1 MWKSWCVHFIFLLV
15 VWEFMILLWSFWNIC
30 SWFLYRM
37 RDKNCFILLH
47 LDIQFQRCS
56 LFFFPNVC
64 FWPLWKN
71 QVAVVVCFCIWVIY
85 SIPLM
90 KVSVIMPV
98 PCCFYYYGPILQLKV
113 KCGDTCLSFVFCLLM
128 CLVLIKVS
136 LTVRIFYASIYVLR
150 IIFIPIKNSTEIFI
164 EIT

>member
-56 LFFFPNVC
+56 LFFPQCVFLASLKKSSGGSC
-64 FWPLWKN
+64 MLLYLGHLF
-71 QVAVVVCFCIWVIY
+71 Y
-85 SIPLM
+85 STDESI
-90 KVSVIMPV
+90 
-98 PCCFYYYGPILQLKV
+98 CY
-113 KCGDTCLSFVFCLLM
+113 
-128 CLVLIKVS
+128 
-136 LTVRIFYASIYVLR
+136 YASTMLLLLLWSYTTASSQVWWHMPQFCVL
-150 IIFIPIKNSTEIFI
+150 FINVFGFDQGFLDCQDLLCFHIHVKNNFYPC
-164 EIT
+164 

>member
-1 MWKSWCVHFIFLLV
+1 MCTLCFSSSSLRVSD
-15 VWEFMILLWSFWNIC
+15 LWSLWNIC

-56 LFFFPNVC
+56 PFFPNVY

-113 KCGDTCLSFVFCLLM
+113 KCGDTCLSFVFSLLM
-128 CLVLIKVS
+128 CLVWSRFPWLSGSFMLPYMVKNN
-136 LTVRIFYASIYVLR
+136 FYSYE
-150 IIFIPIKNSTEIFI
+150 K
-164 EIT
+164 